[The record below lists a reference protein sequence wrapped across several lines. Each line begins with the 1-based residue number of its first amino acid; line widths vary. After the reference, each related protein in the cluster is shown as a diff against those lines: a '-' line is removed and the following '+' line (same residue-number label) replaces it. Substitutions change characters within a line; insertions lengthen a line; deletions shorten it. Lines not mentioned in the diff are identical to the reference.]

1 MTIKQKIILSISLS
15 ILLIISLLAYIS
27 HYNFSKA
34 SMESAIT
41 QMHEEVTTTGKTIEQ
56 KMEVYFKGLEIA
68 ASIYSP
74 KKAEKA
80 NADNNQELAQEMA
93 PIMALTTSLNIINA
107 YAGHEGGI
115 TYSSSSSGK
124 VPNFNAKE
132 KKREWYLRIFA
143 GEKRLIT
150 KPYNSAE
157 GNLVMAI
164 AVPVIKNGAVVSTMN
179 ANLSLTEI
187 SNFIKNLNPD
197 INIDLTRNDGF
208 IVAGADE
215 WIGKNQFDRYP
226 NMLKFQNQ
234 ESGHDIIEI
243 EGNSFQVSF
252 YTIETLGWKVWRY
265 VELNKIYQPANANL
279 QSIIIY
285 GTLLFIL
292 SIIAIGFLINIL
304 LKPLAS
310 LTATLKNLASG
321 NGDLT
326 QRLVEDGNDEI
337 STISIEVNNF
347 ISTIHALIEEVI
359 HASGAISISS
369 ETLKTRN
376 TANSKVLNKHSL
388 ETEQVVAAIEE
399 LSTAS
404 SDVSE
409 NALAA
414 SELTSHTDTN
424 VNKSK
429 VSINQANETTTTL
442 INDVGNVS
450 DQITKISEAI
460 GEITNVLSVIGE
472 IAEQTNLLALNAS
485 IEAARAGD
493 QGRGFAV
500 VADEV
505 RTLAARTQSSTSEIE
520 KTLSSLKLSA
530 GTAIDAVKIS
540 QNTCKQTSQSAGDVN
555 IELDSIV
562 VAISQMNNLN
572 SQIATASQQQHT
584 VTAEIAQNMVHIQGV
599 VDSLSNSNLSIVDE
613 TERLEQSNEGLK
625 KVISNFKL

>member
-27 HYNFSKA
+27 HHNFRQA
-34 SMESAIT
+34 SMNTAIT
-41 QMHEEVTTTGKTIEQ
+41 AMHEEVATTGKTIEQ
-56 KMEVYFKGLEIA
+56 KMEVFFKGLEIA
-68 ASIYSP
+68 ASMYNP
-74 KKAEKA
+74 KLAEESDTDK
-80 NADNNQELAQEMA
+80 LALAKEMA
-93 PIMALTTSLNIINA
+93 PIMTLTKSLNIINA
-107 YAGHEGGI
+107 YAGHEGGV

-150 KPYNSAE
+150 KPYESAE

-164 AVPVIKNGAVVSTMN
+164 AVPVLKNGTIVSTMN

-187 SNFIKNLNPD
+187 STFIKKLNPD
-197 INIDLTRNDGF
+197 IDIDLTRNDGF

-226 NMLKFQNQ
+226 PMQRYQNQ
-234 ESGHDIIEI
+234 KSGHDIIEI
-243 EGNSFQVSF
+243 EGKSYQMSF

-265 VELNKIYQPANANL
+265 VELDKIYQSANANL

-292 SIIAIGFLINIL
+292 ALIAIGFLINIL
-304 LKPLAS
+304 LKPLTN

-321 NGDLT
+321 SGDLT
-326 QRLVEDGNDEI
+326 QRLNEDGNDEI
-337 STISIEVNNF
+337 SIISIEVNNF
-347 ISTIHALIEEVI
+347 ISTIHTLIEEIFHV
-359 HASGAISISS
+359 SRAISTSS
-369 ETLKTRN
+369 ETLKNRN
-376 TANSKVLNKHSL
+376 TVNSKVLDKHSL

-414 SELTSHTDTN
+414 SKLTSQTDAN

-429 VSINQANETTTTL
+429 ISINQANDTTATL

-450 DQITKISEAI
+450 DQITKISESI

-530 GTAIDAVKIS
+530 GTAIDAVQTS
-540 QNTCKQTSQSAGDVN
+540 QNTCKKTSQSADDVN

-562 VAISQMNNLN
+562 TAVSQMNNLN
-572 SQIATASQQQHT
+572 SQIATASQQQHS

-599 VDSLSNSNLSIVDE
+599 VDNLSDSNLSIVEE
-613 TERLEQSNEGLK
+613 TEILEQSNVTLK
-625 KVISNFKL
+625 KVIANFKL

>member
-1 MTIKQKIILSISLS
+1 MDT
-15 ILLIISLLAYIS
+15 
-27 HYNFSKA
+27 
-34 SMESAIT
+34 AIT
-41 QMHEEVTTTGKTIEQ
+41 SMHEEVTTTGKTLEQ
-56 KMEVYFKGLEIA
+56 KMEVFFKGLEIA
-68 ASIYSP
+68 ASMYNP
-74 KKAEKA
+74 KQAEKA
-80 NADNNQELAQEMA
+80 KTDKQALAQEMA
-93 PIMALTTSLNIINA
+93 PIMALTKTLTIINA
-107 YAGHEGGI
+107 YAGHEGGV
-115 TYSSSSSGK
+115 TYSSSTAGE

-150 KPYNSAE
+150 KPYKSAE

-164 AVPVIKNGAVVSTMN
+164 AVPVIKNGAIVSTMN

-187 SNFIKNLNPD
+187 STFIKKLNPD
-197 INIDLTRNDGF
+197 IDIDLTRNDGF

-226 NMLKFQNQ
+226 SLLKFKNQ
-234 ESGHDIIEI
+234 KSGQDVIEI
-243 EGNSFQVSF
+243 QGKHYQMSF

-265 VELNKIYQPANANL
+265 VELDKIYQSANANL

-292 SIIAIGFLINIL
+292 SLIAIGFLINTL
-304 LKPLAS
+304 LKPLANLS
-310 LTATLKNLASG
+310 ATLKNLASG

-326 QRLVEDGNDEI
+326 QRLNEDGNDEI
-337 STISIEVNNF
+337 STISIQVNNF
-347 ISTIHALIEEVI
+347 ISTIHALIEDI
-359 HASGAISISS
+359 LHASNAISISS
-369 ETLKTRN
+369 ETLKKSN

-409 NALAA
+409 NALTA
-414 SELTSHTDTN
+414 SKLTSQTDSN
-424 VNKSK
+424 VKKSK
-429 VSINQANETTTTL
+429 KSIDQANDTTAIL

-450 DQITKISEAI
+450 DQITNISEAI

-520 KTLSSLKLSA
+520 KTLSSLKVSA
-530 GTAIDAVKIS
+530 GTAIDAVQTS
-540 QNTCKQTSQSAGDVN
+540 QNTCKKTSQSASDVN

-562 VAISQMNNLN
+562 IAVSQMNNLN
-572 SQIATASQQQHT
+572 SQIATASQQQHA
-584 VTAEIAQNMVHIQGV
+584 VTAEIAQNMVHIQAV
-599 VDSLSNSNLSIVDE
+599 VESLSDSNLSIVEE
-613 TERLEQSNEGLK
+613 TDSLEHSNLSLK